1 MDKKTMKRIYF
12 SALVCL
18 VLFGAVL
25 PSAWAN
31 HRTGK
36 IIAPELIVAGDFN
49 QDGHMDLAVN
59 CTGFEVE
66 AILFGDGQGVF
77 TLGGHFPTDTLPKG
91 LQVGDVNRDGHLDLV
106 TCNNWGY
113 DETILLGD
121 GLGAFHSASPPTEI
135 DGDGEPVRLL
145 LRDFNNDGLLDMVIN
160 APDEF
165 IVISYLGDGNGNFP
179 GPPAEVEDVPHPAAG
194 MDAGDFNS
202 DGNLD
207 VAVSGPSTPGSGVDD
222 QVSIMLG
229 DGAGGFSV
237 SAFSLNDKP
246 ASVKVGDLNNDGILD
261 LVVAGAPPKNTTG
274 NFIATY
280 LGDGTGS
287 FALKQNTNLGDG
299 NLKGEIAI
307 GDFNEDGKLDVAFP
321 QTGSQIQHEP
331 STTVLIFFGDGT
343 GNLAAGPVLTVGQE
357 PHTAIATDVNNDGH
371 LDLAVTNRTDGT
383 VTVLL
388 GDGHGNFTVSSTTS
402 VLSPVE

>member
-18 VLFGAVL
+18 VLFGAFL

-31 HRTGK
+31 HRTGS

-49 QDGHMDLAVN
+49 QDGNMDLAVN
-59 CTGFEVE
+59 CAGFEVV
-66 AILFGDGQGVF
+66 AILFGDGQGGF
-77 TLGGHFPTDTLPKG
+77 TLGGHFATDTLNKG

-113 DETILLGD
+113 DESILLGD
-121 GLGAFHSASPPTEI
+121 GLGAFHSASPPTEV

-145 LRDFNNDGLLDMVIN
+145 LRDFNNDGLLDIAVN
-160 APDEF
+160 APDDGKLVRF
-165 IVISYLGDGNGNFP
+165 FGDGKGNFP
-179 GPPAEVEDVPHPAAG
+179 GPDLEVEGVAHPYG
-194 MDAGDFNS
+194 MDAGDFNN

-207 VAVSGPSTPGSGVDD
+207 MAVTGPSPRDASRDSV
-222 QVSIMLG
+222 VSILLG

-237 SAFSLNDKP
+237 STFTLNRHP
-246 ASVKVGDLNNDGILD
+246 SSVKVGDLNNDGILD
-261 LVVAGAPPKNTTG
+261 LVVAGTLPNSG
-274 NFIATY
+274 DNNFISTY
-280 LGDGTGS
+280 LGDGAGNFTLTQ
-287 FALKQNTNLGDG
+287 FLDLGVG
-299 NLKGEIAI
+299 NLKGDIAI
-307 GDFNEDGKLDVAFP
+307 GDFNEDGFLDVAYP
-321 QTGSQIQHEP
+321 VTGTQTPKMH
-331 STTVLIFFGDGT
+331 STHVLTFFGNGT
-343 GNLAAGPVLTVGQE
+343 GNLVAGPTLTVGQE
-357 PHTAIATDVNNDGH
+357 PHTVIAVDVNKDGH

-402 VLSPVE
+402 VLSPIP